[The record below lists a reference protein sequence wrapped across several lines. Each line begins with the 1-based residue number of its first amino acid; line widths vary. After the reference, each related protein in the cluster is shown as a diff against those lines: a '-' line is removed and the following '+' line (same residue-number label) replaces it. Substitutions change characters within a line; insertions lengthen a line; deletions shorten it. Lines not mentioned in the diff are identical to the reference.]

1 MEVKEVRSLGAL
13 ASRSWVPRM
22 PEPPG
27 SHFLPLPSRPW
38 QGWGKGQSIPARG
51 QKLGSWNH
59 DLRSQ
64 AEIQFELCAEG
75 ISLLFLF
82 FFFELWHSHKQRYP
96 LPQQLHHVRLL
107 PLPFWFCCWMPEGL
121 GGVGGEDLAHA
132 PPPSERAAALG
143 FLLSG

>member
-1 MEVKEVRSLGAL
+1 MTSGLKQKYSLNF
-13 ASRSWVPRM
+13 VPRA
-22 PEPPG
+22 
-27 SHFLPLPSRPW
+27 SVCYSF
-38 QGWGKGQSIPARG
+38 
-51 QKLGSWNH
+51 
-59 DLRSQ
+59 
-64 AEIQFELCAEG
+64 
-75 ISLLFLF
+75 F

>member
-82 FFFELWHSHKQRYP
+82 FFLNFGTHTSSVTPSPSSCIMFGSSHCPFGFAAGCQRA
-96 LPQQLHHVRLL
+96 
-107 PLPFWFCCWMPEGL
+107 WGAW
-121 GGVGGEDLAHA
+121 GG
-132 PPPSERAAALG
+132 RT
-143 FLLSG
+143 